1 MSRSLTFRSSENL
14 RAGRGYNLVIVIA
27 GKPQQAVHAGG
38 GDDRQPLVGP
48 LAALWNSAGPIYFH
62 PVVCCSFLLA

>member
-1 MSRSLTFRSSENL
+1 
-14 RAGRGYNLVIVIA
+14 VIVIA